1 MSLFD
6 KHKNLSGTLVAT
18 APSPATSGTTLIV
31 TAGDGALQ
39 FPAVPFEATIWPTG
53 VRPSKSNSEIVTVT
67 GISTDTLTIT
77 RAQES
82 SVARTV
88 IIGDQIS
95 ANFTAKHLTDLET
108 AFNGIVQGR
117 LTLTTGVPVTTADV
131 TAATNV
137 FFTPYG
143 GNHIALYDGSAW
155 QLYTFS
161 ERTLALGTITSDLPY
176 DVFLFDNS
184 GTLTLELLAW
194 TSKTARATALVLQDG
209 VLCKTGALT
218 RRYLGTFHTTATTTT
233 EDSLTKRLLFNY
245 YNRVARPMA
254 RLESTST
261 WTYSTDSYRQANA
274 AVANQ
279 LAVLC
284 GWPEDA
290 IEVSVQASYRNDQ
303 AANTVGAEVAIGE
316 NSTTTPA
323 TSNLFSSYFNPGV
336 GIEVPLISNLRRN
349 PAVGYSFYAWLERV
363 TAVGTTTWRGI
374 SSGISQSGI
383 TGMWRA

>member
-1 MSLFD
+1 M
-6 KHKNLSGTLVAT
+6 AT
-18 APSPATSGTTLIV
+18 APSPATSGVTLIV

-67 GISTDTLTIT
+67 GIAVDTLTIV

-82 SVARTV
+82 SVARAV
-88 IIGDQIS
+88 VIGDQIS
-95 ANFTAKHLTDLET
+95 ANFTKKHLTDIET

-131 TAATNV
+131 TGATNV

-143 GNHIALYDGSAW
+143 GNHIALYDGTAW

-161 ERTLALGTITSDLPY
+161 ERTLALGTITNDLPY

-218 RRYLGTFHTTATTTT
+218 RRYLGTFHTTAATTT

-254 RLESTST
+254 RLETTST
-261 WTYSTDSYRQANA
+261 WTYSTDTWRQANA

-279 LAVLC
+279 LAIVC

-290 IEVSVQASYRNDQ
+290 IEAVVQAAVRNDQ
-303 AANTVGAEVAIGE
+303 AANTVGHEVGIGE
-316 NSTTTPA
+316 NSTSAVA
-323 TSNLFSSYFNPGV
+323 TSALSSFYFNPGA
-336 GIEVPLISNLRRN
+336 GIEVPVIANIRRI

-363 TAVGTTTWRGI
+363 TAVGTTTWRGV
-374 SSGISQSGI
+374 SAGVAQSGI